1 MKKNRSFTKKEISA
15 IRDFRNGCSK
25 QAAYR
30 KHVLTSKDRM
40 RLKDTAIKMKAQR
53 FFERPEVAEAVRMT
67 DDDFERLDC
76 VEKVEEEKVE
86 ELKDAI
92 EQLAPA
98 KQKVSFLD
106 AENVE
111 EMTPEQLFFHSLK
124 FSKERPDEIILT
136 GTARFI
142 LQRAITEIQ
151 LRAKQI
157 REEGKTALDRDASA
171 FTTQNLNAI
180 KIGVSILENRT
191 ERYLTAYQN
200 NNTMALELLNRS
212 IQAMNI
218 DPEDYT
224 APIPGTADENN
235 GGMNDK

>member
-1 MKKNRSFTKKEISA
+1 MKKNRPMTKREISA

-25 QAAYR
+25 QASYR
-30 KHVLTSKDRM
+30 KHVLSSKDRA

-53 FFERPEVAEAVRMT
+53 FFDRPDVAEAVRMS
-67 DDDFERLDC
+67 DDEFEKIDYI
-76 VEKVEEEKVE
+76 EQVEEEKVDD
-86 ELKDAI
+86 LKEAI
-92 EQLAPA
+92 ERLAPI
-98 KQKVSFLD
+98 KQKVSMID

-142 LQRAITEIQ
+142 LQRAITEVQ

-157 REEGKTALDRDASA
+157 REEGKTALDKDASA

-212 IQAMNI
+212 IQAMDI

-235 GGMNDK
+235 GGVNDK